1 MLAASALALATVP
14 AQGEELVGLTYS
26 NPAGVQ
32 ALIRFDSATPG
43 VTSSVNIAGLMANDL
58 LIGIDRRPSDGL
70 LYGISYNS
78 QAFTGRIYTLDPL
91 AGAANLHST
100 LFADPSDTTAPFPY
114 QSMFGTGLNSG
125 VDFNPVVDRLR
136 VVSSSGT
143 NLRINVDTGAVQ
155 LDAPATYPVGDPGN
169 PFQTPFGAVIG
180 AVAYSNNFA
189 GAATTVLTGVD
200 GGRAPDHLVTF
211 TNPNGGVIAS
221 TGIDVQFFQSGVNI
235 EYDIS
240 GLTGL
245 SYLVGSGPTGEELY
259 VSSSSGFVKVG
270 AISAS
275 PFAMDVRG
283 LAAPIPEPETY
294 VLMVAGLGT
303 LAAVARKR
311 RRAKS

>member
-14 AQGEELVGLTYS
+14 AQSEELVGLTYS

-43 VTSSVNIAGLMANDL
+43 VTISVNIAGLMANDL

-78 QAFTGRIYTLDPL
+78 QAFTGRIYTLDPF
-91 AGAANLHST
+91 ASANLHST

-143 NLRINVDTGAVQ
+143 DLRINVDTGAVQ
-155 LDAPATYPVGDPGN
+155 LDALATYPVGDPGN
-169 PFQTPFGAVIG
+169 PFQTPFGAIIG

-200 GGRAPDHLVTF
+200 GGRARIILSRSPTRTGLDREHRDHV
-211 TNPNGGVIAS
+211 P
-221 TGIDVQFFQSGVNI
+221 FFHSGVNI

-275 PFAMDVRG
+275 PFAIDVRG
-283 LAAPIPEPETY
+283 LA
-294 VLMVAGLGT
+294 V
-303 LAAVARKR
+303 R
-311 RRAKS
+311 RFRNPRPTS